1 MKRAKKFTALLLA
14 LVMVLALCACGA
26 KTNEPAASGSSAAAS
41 QSSGGST
48 ASPSASAGEIVINF
62 PSIWVGTDS
71 KAAYMAQLVEN
82 FNAENAG
89 SIKVVV
95 EEQTDYQAYRD
106 KIRTTI
112 TTTAAPDLCI
122 LDTTFDI
129 KAYAESGKFMDLTP
143 YLQQGWGDTFADGT
157 FDAWSVDGHTYIL
170 PFESAVFTPIY
181 NKTILSEAGWDHFPT
196 TYDEF
201 FAMAKDVKAKG
212 YNVMGQMAGD
222 NAWSSMLWYSLIVE
236 AIGGKDVYANGL
248 KDPAFVEAAKVLKEM
263 YNYTFD
269 GAVSATAGDVNGHFI
284 GRDTAVY
291 LNGPWWI
298 ANFYK
303 EDNAVNGKLLADEC
317 EVAANPSYNGGKGAG
332 GLVTTVQGFLAAAK
346 QDDPAKE
353 AAVVK
358 FLQYVTDPTHVSE
371 LALSSGAMFFVKYNP
386 SPDTSVISQKVTE
399 VANNASFTI
408 LHVNGAFPTAFSTE
422 FPAAVS
428 ALVLGQ
434 VDEQGF
440 VDMLQTAIDNAA

>member
-1 MKRAKKFTALLLA
+1 MKKLFALILA
-14 LVMVLALCACGA
+14 VTMCLSLAAIA
-26 KTNEPAASGSSAAAS
+26 VP
-41 QSSGGST
+41 
-48 ASPSASAGEIVINF
+48 ASADEIVINF

-71 KAAYMAQLVEN
+71 KAPYMAEMIEA

-112 TTTAAPDLCI
+112 TTGNAPDLCI

-129 KAYAESGKFMDLTP
+129 KAFAESGKFMDLTP
-143 YLQQGWGDTFADGT
+143 YLEDGWGENFTDGA
-157 FDAWSVDGHTYIL
+157 FDAWSVDGKVSIL
-170 PFESAVFTPIY
+170 PFEAAVFTPIY
-181 NKTILSEAGWDHFPT
+181 NTEILKAAGWDHFPA

-201 FAMAKDVKAKG
+201 FKMAEDVKAAG

-222 NAWSSMLWYSLIVE
+222 NAWSSMLWYSLIAE
-236 AIGGKDVYANGL
+236 AIGGKDVYEGGL
-248 KDPAFVEAAKVLKEM
+248 SNPAFVEAAKVLKEM

-269 GAVSATAGDVNGHFI
+269 GAVSATASDVNGHFLA
-284 GRDTAVY
+284 RDTAIY

-303 EDNAVNGKLLADEC
+303 EDNAVDGVLLADVC
-317 EVAANPSYNGGKGAG
+317 EVATNPAYEGGKGDN

-346 QDDPAKE
+346 QSDPAKE
-353 AAVVK
+353 EAVVK
-358 FLQYVTDPTHVSE
+358 FLKYISE
-371 LALSSGAMFFVKYNP
+371 PERVAQWALSSGAMFFVKYTP
-386 SPDTSVISQKVTE
+386 SPDTTLISQKVTE
-399 VANNASFTI
+399 VSNNASYTI

-422 FPAAVS
+422 FPAALS
-428 ALVLGQ
+428 ALILGE

-440 VDMLQTAIDNAA
+440 VDQLQLAIDMA

>member
-1 MKRAKKFTALLLA
+1 MKNAKKLIAMLLA

-26 KTNEPAASGSSAAAS
+26 SEKKES
-41 QSSGGST
+41 
-48 ASPSASAGEIVINF
+48 GEIVINF

-71 KAAYMAQLVEN
+71 KAAYMTELIN
-82 FNAENAG
+82 KFNEENAG
-89 SIKVVV
+89 AIKVVV

-112 TTTAAPDLCI
+112 TTGSAPDVCI

-143 YLQQGWGDTFADGT
+143 YLEQGWGDTFAEGT

-181 NKTILSEAGWDHFPT
+181 NKTLLEKAGWDHFPA

-201 FAMAKDVKAKG
+201 FAFCKDCKDNGINA
-212 YNVMGQMAGD
+212 MGQMAGD

-248 KDPAFVEAAKVLKEM
+248 QDPAFVEAAKVLKEM
-263 YNYTFD
+263 YEYTFD

-284 GRDTAVY
+284 GRDTVVY

-303 EDNAVNGKLLADEC
+303 EDNAVDGVLLADEC
-317 EVAANPSYNGGKGAG
+317 EVAVNPAYAGGKGEG

-353 AAVVK
+353 EAVVK
-358 FLQYVTDPTHVSE
+358 FLKYVTDPEHVSE
-371 LALSSGAMFFVKYNP
+371 LALSSGAMFFVKYTP

-399 VANNASFTI
+399 VASFTI

-440 VDMLQTAIDNAA
+440 VDMLQTAIDNAE

>member
-1 MKRAKKFTALLLA
+1 MKKTIALLLT
-14 LVMVLALCACGA
+14 LVMVFGL
-26 KTNEPAASGSSAAAS
+26 AASLPAYADD
-41 QSSGGST
+41 
-48 ASPSASAGEIVINF
+48 EIVINF

-71 KAAYMAQLVEN
+71 KAAYMAKLVED

-112 TTTAAPDLCI
+112 TTGSAPDVCI

-129 KAYAESGKFMDLTP
+129 KAYSESGKFMDLTP
-143 YLQQGWGDTFADGT
+143 YLNDGWGANFTDGA
-157 FDAWSVDGHTYIL
+157 FDAWSVDGKVSIL

-181 NKTILSEAGWDHFPT
+181 NTKLLAQCGWDHFPA

-201 FAMAKDVKAKG
+201 FQFCKDAKAAG
-212 YNVMGQMAGD
+212 LNAMGQMAGD
-222 NAWSSMLWYSLIVE
+222 NAWSSMLWYSLLVE
-236 AIGGKDVYANGL
+236 AIGGKDVYADGL
-248 KDPAFVEAAKVLKEM
+248 DNPAFVKAAEALKEM
-263 YNYTFD
+263 YAYTFD
-269 GAVSATAGDVNGHFI
+269 GAVSATAGDVNGHFLS
-284 GRDTAVY
+284 RDTVVY

-303 EDNAVNGKLLADEC
+303 EDNAVDGVLLADDC
-317 EVAANPSYNGGKGAG
+317 EVAVNPSFEGGLGDK
-332 GLVTTVQGFLAAAK
+332 GLVTTVQGFLAPAK

-358 FLQYVTDPTHVSE
+358 FLQYITDPAHVSE
-371 LALSSGAMFFVKYNP
+371 LALSSGAMFFVKYTP

-399 VANNASFTI
+399 VANNAAYTI

-428 ALVLGQ
+428 SLILDQ
-434 VDEQGF
+434 VDAQGF
-440 VDMLQTAIDNAA
+440 VDMLKDAIDE

>member
-1 MKRAKKFTALLLA
+1 MKKLIALLLA
-14 LVMVLALCACGA
+14 LVMVFALAACGQQA
-26 KTNEPAASGSSAAAS
+26 APA
-41 QSSGGST
+41 QT
-48 ASPSASAGEIVINF
+48 GEIVINF

-71 KAAYMAQLVEN
+71 KAEYMGKLIEA

-89 SIKVVV
+89 AIKVVV

-112 TTTAAPDLCI
+112 ATGSAPDVCI

-143 YLQQGWGDTFADGT
+143 YLDAGWGKNFTDGA
-157 FDAWSVDGHTYIL
+157 FDAWSVDGKVSIL

-181 NKTILSEAGWDHFPT
+181 NKTLFEKAGWDHFPA

-201 FAMAKDVKAKG
+201 FQFCEDCKANG
-212 YNVMGQMAGD
+212 INAMGQMAGD

-248 KDPAFVEAAKVLKEM
+248 KDPAFVEAAKVLKQM
-263 YNYTFD
+263 YDYTFD

-284 GRDTAVY
+284 GRDTAIY

-303 EDNAVNGKLLADEC
+303 EDNAVDGKLLADEC
-317 EVAANPSYNGGKGAG
+317 EVAVNPSYGDGKGNG

-358 FLQYVTDPTHVSE
+358 FLQYVTDPEHVSE
-371 LALSSGAMFFVKYNP
+371 LALSSGAMFFVKYTP
-386 SPDTSVISQKVTE
+386 SPDTNVISQKVTE
-399 VANNASFTI
+399 VANSAEFTI

-428 ALVLGQ
+428 ALVLGE